1 MALQKEIWI
10 QDIKETLHQG
20 SEFIKAGTDHSAF
33 VSNKV
38 VHMPQSGSMS
48 TIEKN
53 RSSLPGTIAQRTDTE
68 LTYSLN
74 EYTTDPV
81 LITDLDELQTS
92 YAKRMSVLG
101 QHIDATN
108 ERIGTE
114 VAYEWAPS
122 ASASLVLRT
131 TGAATSQLPNATATG
146 TRLLITKEDI
156 ARMARK
162 LDLDNAPKNDRVL
175 VLPTSMYYELF
186 SVDALIRNDFG
197 RALNMID
204 GQVNEIF
211 GFKVFTRPEVVY
223 FNEVASG
230 VKKAVGAVDAV
241 TDCYGAIAFQ
251 KNSVAQAL
259 GSIKVFANEGVA
271 EYYGSVFSAM
281 VMHGASKTRTDNK
294 GLVAL
299 AQGYVAP

>member
-10 QDIKETLHQG
+10 QDIQETLFQG
-20 SEFIKAGTDHSAF
+20 SEFVKAGTDHSAF
-33 VSNKV
+33 VSNKT

-53 RSSLPGTIAQRTDTE
+53 RSSLPATISQRTDTE
-68 LTYSLN
+68 LTYNLS
-74 EYTTDPV
+74 EFTTDPV

-92 YAKRMSVLG
+92 YAKRQSVLG
-101 QHIDATN
+101 QHINAVN

-114 VAYEWAPS
+114 TAYEWAPS
-122 ASASLVLRT
+122 GSASLVLRT
-131 TGAATSQLPNATATG
+131 TGSATAEKPNATATG
-146 TRLLITKEDI
+146 TRNLVTKEDI
-156 ARMARK
+156 SKMARK

-186 SVDALIRNDFG
+186 SIDALIRNDYG

-211 GFKVFTRPEVVY
+211 GFKVFVRPEVVL
-223 FNEVASG
+223 FNEVAGG
-230 VKKAVGAVDAV
+230 VKKAVGSADAV

-251 KNSVAQAL
+251 KMAVANAL
-259 GSIKVFANEGVA
+259 GSIKVFADEDKP

-294 GLVAL
+294 GIVAL
-299 AQGYVAP
+299 AQGYTAP

>member
-10 QDIKETLHQG
+10 HDVQETLFQG
-20 SEFIKAGTDHSAF
+20 SEFIKMGTDHSAF
-33 VSNKV
+33 VDNKT

-53 RSSLPGTIAQRTDTE
+53 RSSLPATIAQRSDTE

-81 LITDLDELQTS
+81 LITDFDEIQTS
-92 YAKRMSVLG
+92 YMKRQSVLG
-101 QHIDATN
+101 QHIGAVN

-114 VAYEWAPS
+114 VAYEWSPS
-122 ASASLVLRT
+122 ASADLILRT
-131 TGAATSQLPNATATG
+131 TGSATSVLPNATATG
-146 TRLLITKEDI
+146 TRLLVTKEDI
-156 ARMARK
+156 SRMARK

-186 SVDALIRNDFG
+186 SIDALVRNDYG
-197 RALNMID
+197 RAVNLID

-211 GFKVFTRPEVVY
+211 GFKVFVRPEVVL
-223 FNEVASG
+223 FNNATAG
-230 VKKAVGAVDAV
+230 VKKAVGSADAT

-259 GSIKVFANEGVA
+259 GSIKVFADEDKP
-271 EYYGSVFSAM
+271 EYYGSVLSAM

-294 GLVAL
+294 GIVAL